1 MLASQT
7 ERWVMQATSLT
18 DRLRRG
24 MVFRDWAWWRLP
36 PVLRWYVGA
45 LPVLALA
52 AIGIAAARTD
62 WRPHDLAKFLLLMCC
77 ATVSVASTPRI
88 MYAFPGL
95 TRDFSSIWVLPTA
108 ILLPPIY
115 GALVPI
121 SVVAVLHLYVHR
133 GVMHRMVF
141 TAATLS
147 LSYLAASLVFR
158 WFPASFAGGA
168 VGIGWHAFTWCAA
181 VAACEILGC
190 RVQHFMIVGAV
201 KLSDPTM
208 RIWDME
214 WDRDA
219 LQALFVEIDL
229 GVLITLAVALSPAL
243 VLIAF
248 PTVLLVRR
256 FLVFPVLEAQSRVD
270 AKTGLLNVST
280 WEREA
285 EAELSRAARTGT
297 SLALAVAD
305 IDHFKSVNDTHG
317 HLVGDKVL
325 RAVADALT
333 GQLRAYDRAG
343 RFGGEEFVLLL
354 PQTGEEDARGIAER
368 LRRHVANMAV
378 PIDDSDNARCV
389 RLTISIGVSS
399 TNGACCELTDLLAAA
414 DAALYYA
421 KRSGRNMT
429 HVVSAAPM
437 INENGQVIDRRDA
450 IAGLCRT
457 DPAGASLC
465 SAMLL
470 YVVIR
475 VHRECAVPQPPAHGP
490 PGTRRRLARVPHRAV
505 VQRPA
510 PRRTR
515 EPSRSRG
522 VTPALPSAFRLQCT
536 NPHPGAP
543 TAGRRALRPP
553 SDGRPVPLSARP
565 VACGAPF
572 MITKASRGAP
582 WSSTPRG
589 PAN

>member
-1 MLASQT
+1 
-7 ERWVMQATSLT
+7 
-18 DRLRRG
+18 
-24 MVFRDWAWWRLP
+24 
-36 PVLRWYVGA
+36 
-45 LPVLALA
+45 
-52 AIGIAAARTD
+52 
-62 WRPHDLAKFLLLMCC
+62 
-77 ATVSVASTPRI
+77 
-88 MYAFPGL
+88 
-95 TRDFSSIWVLPTA
+95 
-108 ILLPPIY
+108 
-115 GALVPI
+115 
-121 SVVAVLHLYVHR
+121 
-133 GVMHRMVF
+133 
-141 TAATLS
+141 
-147 LSYLAASLVFR
+147 
-158 WFPASFAGGA
+158 
-168 VGIGWHAFTWCAA
+168 
-181 VAACEILGC
+181 
-190 RVQHFMIVGAV
+190 
-201 KLSDPTM
+201 
-208 RIWDME
+208 
-214 WDRDA
+214 
-219 LQALFVEIDL
+219 
-229 GVLITLAVALSPAL
+229 

-285 EAELSRAARTGT
+285 EAELSRSARTGT

-354 PQTGEEDARGIAER
+354 PQTGEEDARSIAER

-399 TNGACCELTDLLAAA
+399 TNGARCELTDLLAAA

-429 HVVSAAPM
+429 HVVPAAPM
-437 INENGQVIDRRDA
+437 INENGQVVDRRDA
-450 IAGLCRT
+450 IAGLRQA

-465 SAMLL
+465 PAMLL
-470 YVVIR
+470 YVFTR
-475 VHRECAVPQPPAHGP
+475 VHRECAVPQPPAYGP
-490 PGTRRRLARVPHRAV
+490 PDTRRLARVPHRAV

-510 PRRTR
+510 LRRTR

-536 NPHPGAP
+536 TPP
-543 TAGRRALRPP
+543 TVVPLRPA
-553 SDGRPVPLSARP
+553 VALSAHQRRS
-565 VACGAPF
+565 ARTALS
-572 MITKASRGAP
+572 TSRSRAARL
-582 WSSTPRG
+582 S
-589 PAN
+589 